1 MGLLDK
7 LKDLFVDEVV
17 EDEEVELEEENK
29 KVYEEPKHIL
39 PKVMRDTIAKDE
51 EKKLKQNLKVSE
63 EIKLPKEEIQF
74 LYGGN
79 QSCSRK

>member
-51 EKKLKQNLKVSE
+51 EQKPKPNLKVTE
-63 EIKLPKEEIQF
+63 EIKLPNEW
-74 LYGGN
+74 
-79 QSCSRK
+79 RKKC